1 MTRDEAI
8 EAEIEARIAR
18 EMEICPPLTERQKT
32 LIAATFAEL
41 RTRQAG
47 RAAA

>member
-1 MTRDEAI
+1 MKRDY
-8 EAEIEARIAR
+8 EAEKQAWIAR
-18 EMEICPPLTERQKT
+18 QLEKAPPLTERQKT